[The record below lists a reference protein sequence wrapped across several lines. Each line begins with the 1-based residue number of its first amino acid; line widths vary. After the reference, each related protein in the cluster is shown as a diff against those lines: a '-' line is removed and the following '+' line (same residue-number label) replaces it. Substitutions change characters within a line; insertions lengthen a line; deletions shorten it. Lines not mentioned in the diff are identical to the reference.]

1 MFKRICFIICLIS
14 TIFLVFVI
22 GIYPF
27 IKIDEVIQIPNIIG
41 LSEKEGLEILD
52 NKDVKYNIVY
62 IKGKSSNIVS
72 TVPGVNSLIKKSQN
86 IIVYIEEYEGDFVI
100 DFSNMNINDAKPIL
114 EEYKKEYGI
123 LYEIEYVT
131 SDNNISN
138 IVIGQSV
145 SDELLDNIDKIIL
158 TVNISNDYIKMP
170 NFIMK
175 DYKEAFLF
183 CKDNGLIFEGI
194 YITSLIDEGLI
205 IYQEIEYN
213 EDIRKNSYTRLLF
226 YIAK

>member
-22 GIYPF
+22 VIYPF

-100 DFSNMNINDAKPIL
+100 DFSNMNINDAKTIL